1 MTGAGESA
9 SYSLAAVH
17 SDAKFAASFIGAA
30 FQDALKEIKDT
41 LKMCMLYRTRP
52 PTSQAPTAFTY
63 APPLQPAF
71 PAVTAIV
78 PRAYAPPANGGKTH
92 RDPSPSAGGDF
103 SGRQRLDD
111 AKRGVERLRDGA
123 PFFEVIP
130 SRNRSGN
137 TMVRIGTLIFP
148 ATDVNRHAEQN
159 GGCLL
164 SFVIRGSF
172 GSACGN
178 DYDGRRMS
186 LCACPGAAGHGSP
199 SDEFHRQL
207 PGRLVDLAAAR
218 AVAPAQG
225 WGNFLPITLPVK
237 LKALFGRPARK

>member
-1 MTGAGESA
+1 
-9 SYSLAAVH
+9 
-17 SDAKFAASFIGAA
+17 
-30 FQDALKEIKDT
+30 
-41 LKMCMLYRTRP
+41 MLHRSRP
-52 PTSQAPTAFTY
+52 PVSQAPTAFTY
-63 APPLQPAF
+63 APPPQLAF
-71 PAVTAIV
+71 PAVTSIA
-78 PRAYAPPANGGKTH
+78 PRAYAPPANGGKTL

-164 SFVIRGSF
+164 PFMIRSSF
-172 GSACGN
+172 GNVRGE
-178 DYDGRRMS
+178 DYDSRRMS
-186 LCACPGAAGHGSP
+186 LCACPGAAAGQQPSLIRAHHDVADGRDAVGSDGGRGA
-199 SDEFHRQL
+199 SDAR
-207 PGRLVDLAAAR
+207 GDSDAAR
-218 AVAPAQG
+218 AGYAGRRRAAQEG
-225 WGNFLPITLPVK
+225 SRRHGGR
-237 LKALFGRPARK
+237 LFP